1 MEKIESIYKQQCQAP
16 SDINQHL
23 PTLLKYAN
31 ECKHITEMGVRW
43 VSSTWPLL
51 LSKPNKMFSY
61 DIVKNPNIDQVIKL
75 SKEYGLDYTFI
86 ESDVLEVNIEN
97 TELLFIDTLHT
108 YNQLISELRL
118 HSVKASKY
126 IILHDTE
133 TFGLRDEIIYGHAS
147 NLIKDVK
154 VEKVGLW
161 NAVLDFLQEGDGK
174 NWEVFEKFT
183 NNNGLTILK
192 RK

>member
-1 MEKIESIYKQQCQAP
+1 
-16 SDINQHL
+16 
-23 PTLLKYAN
+23 
-31 ECKHITEMGVRW
+31 
-43 VSSTWPLL
+43 
-51 LSKPNKMFSY
+51 MFSY

-86 ESDVLEVNIEN
+86 ESDVLKVNIEN

>member
-1 MEKIESIYKQQCQAP
+1 
-16 SDINQHL
+16 
-23 PTLLKYAN
+23 
-31 ECKHITEMGVRW
+31 
-43 VSSTWPLL
+43 
-51 LSKPNKMFSY
+51 
-61 DIVKNPNIDQVIKL
+61 
-75 SKEYGLDYTFI
+75 
-86 ESDVLEVNIEN
+86 
-97 TELLFIDTLHT
+97 
-108 YNQLISELRL
+108 LISELRL

-161 NAVLDFLQEGDGK
+161 NAVLDFLEEGDGK